1 MKSLSPVRPSATPW
15 TAAYEAPPS
24 MGFSRQEHWNGVPLP
39 SPIDLLL
46 YVLALELDF
55 VWIISFLPPSTTNPS
70 VSPPK
75 YILNLF
81 TLLPSLLPL
90 SLIQTTITSC
100 QDESTSPSWSH
111 IQSRLFQL
119 ISAQRP
125 EGPFQ
130 NVNQFFVF
138 FPCLWPNPQTVQF
151 SSVQL
156 LSPVQLFATPW
167 TAARQASLSI
177 TNSWTSHKLMSIE
190 SMMPSNHLILC
201 RSLLL
206 LPLVF
211 SSIRVFSNESVL
223 PIRWPKYWSF
233 SSASILPVNIQD

>member
-1 MKSLSPVRPSATPW
+1 MSDPQRPHGLQPTRLLHPW
-15 TAAYEAPPS
+15 D
-24 MGFSRQEHWNGVPLP
+24 FSRQEYWSGVPLP
-39 SPIDLLL
+39 SPIDLLV

-75 YILNLF
+75 YTLNLF

-111 IQSRLFQL
+111 IQSCLLQL

-151 SSVQL
+151 SSVAQSCPTL
-156 LSPVQLFATPW
+156 CDPMDCSTPG
-167 TAARQASLSI
+167 
-177 TNSWTSHKLMSIE
+177 
-190 SMMPSNHLILC
+190 
-201 RSLLL
+201 
-206 LPLVF
+206 
-211 SSIRVFSNESVL
+211 
-223 PIRWPKYWSF
+223 
-233 SSASILPVNIQD
+233 LPVHHQLPEFTQTHVHRVGDAIQPSHPLLFPSPPAFNLFQHQGLFK